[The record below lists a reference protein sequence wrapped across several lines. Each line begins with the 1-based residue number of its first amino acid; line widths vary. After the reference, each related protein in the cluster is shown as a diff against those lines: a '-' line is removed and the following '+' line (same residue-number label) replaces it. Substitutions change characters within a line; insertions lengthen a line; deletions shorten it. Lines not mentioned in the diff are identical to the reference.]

1 MMPLLHDWETFYVI
15 IGSSAAALT
24 GLQFVVIALGSER
37 IVVSTADSVAAFAT
51 PTIVHFCAVLTIAA
65 MIAIPHQSPAIL
77 SMLLGAGGL
86 AGVLYS
92 LLVAARARRQSDYA
106 PVLED
111 WLFHVAFPI
120 ASYSAVLV
128 AGITAWS
135 HVAGALYVVA
145 VAALALLFTGIH
157 NAWDAAVF
165 MAVTRR
171 EKPPEP
177 SEE

>member
-1 MMPLLHDWETFYVI
+1 MTPLLHEWETFYVI
-15 IGSSAAALT
+15 VGSSAAALT

-37 IVVSTADSVAAFAT
+37 ITVGTNDTVAAFAT

-65 MIAIPHQSPAIL
+65 MIAIPHQSAAIL
-77 SMLLGAGGL
+77 SILLGAGGL

-92 LLVAARARRQSDYA
+92 LIVAARARRQSDYA

-111 WLFHVAFPI
+111 WLFHAGFPI
-120 ASYSAVLV
+120 AAYGAVFI
-128 AGITAWS
+128 AGISAWS

-171 EKPPEP
+171 EKPPE
-177 SEE
+177 E